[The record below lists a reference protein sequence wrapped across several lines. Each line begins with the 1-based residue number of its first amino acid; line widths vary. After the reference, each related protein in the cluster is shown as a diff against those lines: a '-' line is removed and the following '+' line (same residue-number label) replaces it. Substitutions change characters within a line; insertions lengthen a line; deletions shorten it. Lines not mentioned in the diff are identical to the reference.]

1 MNIDEAI
8 NEFKR
13 LLEIM
18 LRLRKE
24 CPWDR
29 AQTNETLRTMTIEEV
44 YELSDAI
51 LENDDK
57 KIKEEL
63 GDIMLHLMFY
73 SIIADEKDSFDIT
86 DVLKVLNEKLIRRH
100 PHIFGDVTIN
110 NANEVKQNWE
120 KIKLDEGK
128 KSVLEGVPPHLPSM
142 VKAYRLQEKAKG
154 VGFDWENINQVYDKL
169 SEEISELH
177 NAINSANQQNIEEE
191 LGDVFFALINYSRFL
206 DINPD
211 DALEKANKKFIYR
224 FKYIEQKANDN
235 GSKINNLSL
244 EEMDKLW
251 DEAKKNKKRLLI
263 KALLLMQFINYT
275 QLHSNM

>member
-44 YELSDAI
+44 YELSEAI

-86 DVLKVLNEKLIRRH
+86 DVLRVLNEKLIRRH
-100 PHIFGDVTIN
+100 PHIFSDVTVN

-120 KIKLDEGK
+120 KIKLNEGK

-206 DINPD
+206 NVNPD

-224 FKYIEQKANDN
+224 FKYIEQKANDT

-251 DEAKKNKKRLLI
+251 DEAKKKI
-263 KALLLMQFINYT
+263 IE
-275 QLHSNM
+275 

>member
-44 YELSDAI
+44 YELSEAI

-100 PHIFGDVTIN
+100 PHIFSDVIVN

-120 KIKLDEGK
+120 KIKLAEGK

-177 NAINSANQQNIEEE
+177 HAINSANQQNIEEE

-206 DINPD
+206 NVNPD

-251 DEAKKNKKRLLI
+251 DEAKKKI
-263 KALLLMQFINYT
+263 IE
-275 QLHSNM
+275 

>member
-100 PHIFGDVTIN
+100 PHIFGDITVN
-110 NANEVKQNWE
+110 NANEVKQYWE

-169 SEEISELH
+169 SEEINELRH
-177 NAINSANQQNIEEE
+177 AINSANQQNIEEE

-206 DINPD
+206 NVNPD
-211 DALEKANKKFIYR
+211 DALEKANKKFINR

-235 GSKINNLSL
+235 GAKINNLSL

-251 DEAKKNKKRLLI
+251 DEAKKTKKD
-263 KALLLMQFINYT
+263 Y
-275 QLHSNM
+275 

>member
-63 GDIMLHLMFY
+63 GDIMLHLIFY

-100 PHIFGDVTIN
+100 PHIFSDITVN

-128 KSVLEGVPPHLPSM
+128 KSVLEGVPPNLPSM

-169 SEEISELH
+169 SEEINELRR
-177 NAINSANQQNIEEE
+177 AINSANQQNIEEE

-206 DINPD
+206 NVNPD
-211 DALEKANKKFIYR
+211 DALEKANKKFINR

-235 GSKINNLSL
+235 GAKINNLSL

-251 DEAKKNKKRLLI
+251 DEAKKTKKD
-263 KALLLMQFINYT
+263 Y
-275 QLHSNM
+275 

>member
-44 YELSDAI
+44 YELSEAI

-86 DVLKVLNEKLIRRH
+86 EVLKVLNEKLIRRH
-100 PHIFGDVTIN
+100 PHIFSDVIVN

-120 KIKLDEGK
+120 KIKLAEGK

-169 SEEISELH
+169 SEEINELRH
-177 NAINSANQQNIEEE
+177 AINSANQQNIEEE

-206 DINPD
+206 NVNPD
-211 DALEKANKKFIYR
+211 DALEKANKKFINR

-235 GSKINNLSL
+235 GAKINNLSL

-251 DEAKKNKKRLLI
+251 DEAKKKI
-263 KALLLMQFINYT
+263 IE
-275 QLHSNM
+275 

>member
-44 YELSDAI
+44 YELSEAI

-100 PHIFGDVTIN
+100 PHIFSDVIVN

-120 KIKLDEGK
+120 KIKLAEGK

-154 VGFDWENINQVYDKL
+154 VGFDWENINQVYDK
-169 SEEISELH
+169 
-177 NAINSANQQNIEEE
+177 
-191 LGDVFFALINYSRFL
+191 
-206 DINPD
+206 
-211 DALEKANKKFIYR
+211 
-224 FKYIEQKANDN
+224 
-235 GSKINNLSL
+235 
-244 EEMDKLW
+244 
-251 DEAKKNKKRLLI
+251 
-263 KALLLMQFINYT
+263 
-275 QLHSNM
+275 

>member
-44 YELSDAI
+44 YELSEAI

-100 PHIFGDVTIN
+100 PHIFSDVTVN

-120 KIKLDEGK
+120 KIKLAEGK

-206 DINPD
+206 NVNPD

-251 DEAKKNKKRLLI
+251 NEAKKKI
-263 KALLLMQFINYT
+263 IE
-275 QLHSNM
+275 

>member
-44 YELSDAI
+44 YELSEAI

-86 DVLKVLNEKLIRRH
+86 EVLKVLNEKLIRRH
-100 PHIFGDVTIN
+100 PHIFSDVIVN

-120 KIKLDEGK
+120 KIKLAEGK

-177 NAINSANQQNIEEE
+177 HAINSANQQNIEEE

-206 DINPD
+206 NVNPD
-211 DALEKANKKFIYR
+211 DALEKANKKFINR

-251 DEAKKNKKRLLI
+251 EEAKKKI
-263 KALLLMQFINYT
+263 IE
-275 QLHSNM
+275 

>member
-1 MNIDEAI
+1 
-8 NEFKR
+8 
-13 LLEIM
+13 
-18 LRLRKE
+18 
-24 CPWDR
+24 
-29 AQTNETLRTMTIEEV
+29 
-44 YELSDAI
+44 
-51 LENDDK
+51 
-57 KIKEEL
+57 
-63 GDIMLHLMFY
+63 
-73 SIIADEKDSFDIT
+73 
-86 DVLKVLNEKLIRRH
+86 
-100 PHIFGDVTIN
+100 
-110 NANEVKQNWE
+110 
-120 KIKLDEGK
+120 GK

-177 NAINSANQQNIEEE
+177 HAINSANQQNIEEE

-206 DINPD
+206 NVNPD

-251 DEAKKNKKRLLI
+251 NEAKKKI
-263 KALLLMQFINYT
+263 IE
-275 QLHSNM
+275 

>member
-44 YELSDAI
+44 YELSEAI

-100 PHIFGDVTIN
+100 PHIFSDVIVN

-120 KIKLDEGK
+120 KIKLAEGK

-177 NAINSANQQNIEEE
+177 HAINSANQQNIEEE

-206 DINPD
+206 NINPD

-251 DEAKKNKKRLLI
+251 DEAKKKI
-263 KALLLMQFINYT
+263 IE
-275 QLHSNM
+275 

>member
-44 YELSDAI
+44 YELSEAI

-86 DVLKVLNEKLIRRH
+86 EVLKVLNEKLIRRH
-100 PHIFGDVTIN
+100 PHIFSDVTVN

-120 KIKLDEGK
+120 KIKLAEGK

-177 NAINSANQQNIEEE
+177 HAINSANQQNIEEE

-206 DINPD
+206 NINPD

-251 DEAKKNKKRLLI
+251 NEAKKKI
-263 KALLLMQFINYT
+263 IE
-275 QLHSNM
+275 

>member
-44 YELSDAI
+44 YELSEAI

-86 DVLKVLNEKLIRRH
+86 EVLKVLNEKLIRRH
-100 PHIFGDVTIN
+100 PHIFSDVIVN

-120 KIKLDEGK
+120 KIKLAEGK

-177 NAINSANQQNIEEE
+177 HAINSANQQNIEEE

-206 DINPD
+206 NVNPD

-251 DEAKKNKKRLLI
+251 NEAKKTKK
-263 KALLLMQFINYT
+263 INE
-275 QLHSNM
+275 

>member
-44 YELSDAI
+44 YELSEAI

-100 PHIFGDVTIN
+100 PHIFSDVTVN

-120 KIKLDEGK
+120 KIKLAEGK

-177 NAINSANQQNIEEE
+177 HAINSANQQNIEEE

-206 DINPD
+206 NINPD

-251 DEAKKNKKRLLI
+251 NEAKKKI
-263 KALLLMQFINYT
+263 IE
-275 QLHSNM
+275 

>member
-128 KSVLEGVPPHLPSM
+128 KSVLEGVPPNLPSM

-169 SEEISELH
+169 SEEINELRH
-177 NAINSANQQNIEEE
+177 AINSANQQNIEEE

-206 DINPD
+206 NVNPD
-211 DALEKANKKFIYR
+211 DALEKANKKFINR

-235 GSKINNLSL
+235 GAKINNLSL

-251 DEAKKNKKRLLI
+251 DEAKKTKKD
-263 KALLLMQFINYT
+263 Y
-275 QLHSNM
+275 

>member
-100 PHIFGDVTIN
+100 PHIFSDITVN

-128 KSVLEGVPPHLPSM
+128 KSVLEGVPPNLPSM

-169 SEEISELH
+169 SEEINELRH
-177 NAINSANQQNIEEE
+177 AINSANQQNIEEE

-206 DINPD
+206 NVNPD
-211 DALEKANKKFIYR
+211 DALEKANKKFINR

-235 GSKINNLSL
+235 GAKINNLSL

-251 DEAKKNKKRLLI
+251 DEAKKTKKD
-263 KALLLMQFINYT
+263 Y
-275 QLHSNM
+275 

>member
-44 YELSDAI
+44 YELSEAI

-86 DVLKVLNEKLIRRH
+86 EVLKVLNEKLIRRH
-100 PHIFGDVTIN
+100 PHIFSDVIVN

-120 KIKLDEGK
+120 KIKLAEGK

-177 NAINSANQQNIEEE
+177 HAINSANQQNIEEE

-206 DINPD
+206 NVNPD

-251 DEAKKNKKRLLI
+251 DEAKKKI
-263 KALLLMQFINYT
+263 IE
-275 QLHSNM
+275 

>member
-44 YELSDAI
+44 YELSEAI

-86 DVLKVLNEKLIRRH
+86 EVLKVLNENLIRRH
-100 PHIFGDVTIN
+100 PHIFSDVIVN

-120 KIKLDEGK
+120 KIKLAEGK

-177 NAINSANQQNIEEE
+177 HAINSANQQNIEEE

-206 DINPD
+206 NINPD

-251 DEAKKNKKRLLI
+251 NEAKKKI
-263 KALLLMQFINYT
+263 IE
-275 QLHSNM
+275 

>member
-44 YELSDAI
+44 YELSEAI

-100 PHIFGDVTIN
+100 PHIFSDVTVN

-120 KIKLDEGK
+120 KIKLAEGK

-206 DINPD
+206 NINPD

-251 DEAKKNKKRLLI
+251 DEAKKKI
-263 KALLLMQFINYT
+263 IE
-275 QLHSNM
+275 

>member
-44 YELSDAI
+44 YELSEAI

-86 DVLKVLNEKLIRRH
+86 EVLKVLNEKLIRRH
-100 PHIFGDVTIN
+100 PHIFSDVIVN

-120 KIKLDEGK
+120 KIKLAEGK

-177 NAINSANQQNIEEE
+177 HAINSANQQNIEEE

-206 DINPD
+206 NINPD

-251 DEAKKNKKRLLI
+251 NEAKKKI
-263 KALLLMQFINYT
+263 IE
-275 QLHSNM
+275 